1 MKISLNK
8 QEYSRCAEIL
18 NAKEQNISAADIY
31 IEYLTEHYNDI
42 SYAKNENDFYKKFL
56 NCLDIEENDEEYRQI
71 NQVCRINKIEKLDQN
86 NYVND
91 EYYKIISRLNGKA
104 GDCYFANLKYLP
116 FEGFVYNELEI
127 DENTFAE
134 HTPIGYFDKEFVYP
148 ALIQNDTIWMS
159 IIPHEI
165 ETMKEPIKNAK
176 GHVLV
181 LGLGLGYYLF
191 HILNKKEVLSVDV
204 IEFDKKVINL
214 FNQYLLNKFPHQEK
228 INIIHADGIE
238 YLKNNKKKYDYVF
251 SDIWH
256 NVGDGEML
264 YLKIKALE
272 KFYPTTQFDYW
283 IERSILAMLRRQ
295 TLTVFSEIL
304 DGAKESDYL
313 KAQNE
318 NDEIIN
324 KIYFYL
330 KSTEIA
336 SFDALHDIL
345 TESSLKEMAK
355 HLF

>member
-31 IEYLTEHYNDI
+31 IEYLTQHYNDI
-42 SYAKNENDFYKKFL
+42 SYAKDENDFYKKFL
-56 NCLDIEENDEEYRQI
+56 NCLDIEEDDEEYRQI
-71 NQVCRINKIEKLDQN
+71 NQVCRINKIDRLDQN

-91 EYYKIISRLNGKA
+91 EYYKIISRLKGKA

-191 HILNKKEVLSVDV
+191 HILNKKEVLSIDV

-264 YLKIKALE
+264 YLRIKALE
-272 KFYPTTQFDYW
+272 KLYPNTQFDYW

-304 DGAKESDYL
+304 DGSKESDYL

-336 SFDALHDIL
+336 SFDALHEIL